1 MTRLKRLRGLYDGFP
16 DVASVSVGEDAIH
29 IVLDVSPELSWFAG
43 HFPGQPVLPGIV
55 QTHWAVLVSRTLF
68 GFDEAPPDIKRLK
81 FKNIIVPPRTVTLTL
96 ARHGENEVQFRFAS
110 SDEDNSEGR
119 IVFSGPGS

>member
-1 MTRLKRLRGLYDGFP
+1 MTRLERLKSSYEGFP
-16 DVASVSVGEDAIH
+16 DVASVEAETDTVRVVI
-29 IVLDVSPELSWFAG
+29 DVHPELSWFAG

-55 QTHWAVLVSRTLF
+55 QTHWAVLVSRALF

-96 ARHGENEVQFRFAS
+96 VRHGETEVQFRFAS
-110 SDEDNSEGR
+110 PGEDNSEGR
-119 IVFSGPGS
+119 LAFAGPAS